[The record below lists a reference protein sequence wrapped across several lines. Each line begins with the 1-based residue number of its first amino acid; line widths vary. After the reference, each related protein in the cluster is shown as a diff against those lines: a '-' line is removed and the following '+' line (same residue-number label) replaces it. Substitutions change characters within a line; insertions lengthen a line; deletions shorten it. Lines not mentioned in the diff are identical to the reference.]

1 LDLIER
7 YILIKST
14 NANLIRLYLIVW
26 VKLTVGPLEVAIV
39 VDSQYRNDTY
49 TILANTNLGI
59 GDPMQS
65 VADGKV
71 SIELLDIDWQ
81 KFPADAKNASR

>member
-26 VKLTVGPLEVAIV
+26 VKLTLRPLEVAIV
-39 VDSQYRNDTY
+39 VDSQYRNDTN

>member
-26 VKLTVGPLEVAIV
+26 VKLTLRPLEVAIV
-39 VDSQYRNDTY
+39 VDSQYRNDTN

-65 VADGKV
+65 VADSKV

>member
-26 VKLTVGPLEVAIV
+26 VILTVGPLEVAIV
-39 VDSQYRNDTY
+39 VDSQYRNDTD